1 MIKVLVVDDLQSK
14 RERIVKAILD
24 NHDIFEKN
32 IVQAKCVNEAKKI
45 LYQEYFDLMILDL
58 VLPVEEGG
66 ESNAK
71 NATGLLNNIEIN
83 PSIHPPIHIVGISGY
98 KDQVEE
104 HHQDFSK
111 KLWNLIDYEEN
122 SSTWEDQLQ
131 SIIFHLVKIR
141 QQFISASFANQS
153 EIVID
158 YLENNSLPNTLVG
171 FSWKEISNNI
181 ATIVEK
187 SLDVPSNFYNGSKA
201 KNINASSIKISSEYD
216 FQNLI
221 HLVLRPWLPSLEA
234 ENIAVIFDGNTK
246 YADFSVKGNSLI
258 VEAKY
263 IDTNG
268 KKNDTLKTLE
278 GLKSFY
284 KSNSNVKALLFLI
297 LVEDSVSLDKYKI
310 EEEFSQLGKEPT
322 VFVKVMF
329 NKLKENI

>member
-1 MIKVLVVDDLQSK
+1 MIRILIVDDLKTK
-14 RERIVKAILD
+14 REKIFNTILD
-24 NHDIFEKN
+24 NHDILEKD
-32 IVQAKCVNEAKKI
+32 IIQAKCVKEAKKI

-58 VLPVEEGG
+58 VLPIEETG

-71 NATGLLNNIEIN
+71 NATGFLNDIEIN

-122 SSTWEDQLQ
+122 SSIWEDQLK

-141 QQFISASFANQS
+141 QQFISASFSNQS
-153 EIVID
+153 DVVLD
-158 YLENNSLPNTLVG
+158 YLENNSLPNTLIG
-171 FSWKEISNNI
+171 FKWKDIANNI

-187 SLDVPSNFYNGSKA
+187 SLEVPNKFSNGSKA
-201 KNINASSIKISSEYD
+201 KNINATSIKITSEYD
-216 FQNLI
+216 FQNLS

-234 ENIAVIFDGNTK
+234 ENIAVVFDGNTK
-246 YADFSVKGNSLI
+246 NADFSIKGNSLI

-263 IDTNG
+263 IDSTG

-278 GLKSFY
+278 GLKTFY
-284 KSNSNVKALLFLI
+284 SSNANVKALLFLI
-297 LVEDSVSLDKYKI
+297 LVEEGVEIDKYKI
-310 EEEFSQLGKEPT
+310 ESEFSQQIKEPI
-322 VFVKVMF
+322 VCIRVLF
-329 NKLKENI
+329 NKLK

>member
-1 MIKVLVVDDLQSK
+1 MIKILVVDDLQSK
-14 RERIVKAILD
+14 REKIVKTILD
-24 NHDIFEKN
+24 NHDILEKN
-32 IVQAKCVNEAKKI
+32 IIQAKCVNEAKKI

-71 NATGLLNNIEIN
+71 NATGFLNNIEIN

-111 KLWNLIDYEEN
+111 KLWNLIDYEED
-122 SSTWEDQLQ
+122 SSIWEEQLQ

-141 QQFISASFANQS
+141 QQFISASFSNHS
-153 EIVID
+153 EVIID
-158 YLENNSLPNTLVG
+158 YLENNSLPNTLIG
-171 FSWKEISNNI
+171 FSWKDISCNI

-187 SLDVPSNFYNGSKA
+187 SLDVPSKFSNGSKA
-201 KNINASSIKISSEYD
+201 KNINNTTIKISSEYD

-221 HLVLRPWLPSLEA
+221 HLVLRPWIPSIES

-246 YADFSVKGNSLI
+246 NADFSIKANSLI

-263 IDTNG
+263 IDSTG

-284 KSNSNVKALLFLI
+284 RSNANVRALLFLI
-297 LVEDSVSLDKYKI
+297 LVEADVEIDKHKI
-310 EEEFSQLGKEPT
+310 EEEFSQYKEPSICI
-322 VFVKVMF
+322 KVMF
-329 NKLKENI
+329 NKLK

>member
-1 MIKVLVVDDLQSK
+1 MIKILVVDDLQSK
-14 RERIVKAILD
+14 REKIVKTILD
-24 NHDIFEKN
+24 NHHILEKN
-32 IVQAKCVNEAKKI
+32 IIQAKCVNEAKKI

-71 NATGLLNNIEIN
+71 NATGFLNNIEIN

-111 KLWNLIDYEEN
+111 KLWNLIDYEED
-122 SSTWEDQLQ
+122 SSIWEEQLQ

-141 QQFISASFANQS
+141 QQFISASFSNQS
-153 EIVID
+153 EVIID
-158 YLENNSLPNTLVG
+158 YLENNSLPNTLIG
-171 FSWKEISNNI
+171 FSWKDISCNI

-187 SLDVPSNFYNGSKA
+187 SLDVPSKFSNGSKA
-201 KNINASSIKISSEYD
+201 KNINNTTIKISSEYD

-221 HLVLRPWLPSLEA
+221 HLVLRPWIPSIES

-246 YADFSVKGNSLI
+246 NADFSIKANSLI

-263 IDTNG
+263 IDSTG

-284 KSNSNVKALLFLI
+284 RSNANVRALLFLI
-297 LVEDSVSLDKYKI
+297 LVEADVEIDKHKI
-310 EEEFSQLGKEPT
+310 EEEFSQYKEPSICI
-322 VFVKVMF
+322 KVMF
-329 NKLKENI
+329 NKLK

>member
-1 MIKVLVVDDLQSK
+1 M
-14 RERIVKAILD
+14 
-24 NHDIFEKN
+24 
-32 IVQAKCVNEAKKI
+32 
-45 LYQEYFDLMILDL
+45 
-58 VLPVEEGG
+58 
-66 ESNAK
+66 
-71 NATGLLNNIEIN
+71 
-83 PSIHPPIHIVGISGY
+83 
-98 KDQVEE
+98 
-104 HHQDFSK
+104 
-111 KLWNLIDYEEN
+111 
-122 SSTWEDQLQ
+122 
-131 SIIFHLVKIR
+131 
-141 QQFISASFANQS
+141 
-153 EIVID
+153 ID

-284 KSNSNVKALLFLI
+284 KSNSNVFGIYIFSIFELMTI
-297 LVEDSVSLDKYKI
+297 GDLVKFWI
-310 EEEFSQLGKEPT
+310 EFEETEL
-322 VFVKVMF
+322 
-329 NKLKENI
+329 N

>member
-1 MIKVLVVDDLQSK
+1 MIKILIVDDLQSK
-14 RERIVKAILD
+14 REKILKAILD
-24 NHDIFEKN
+24 NHDILEKN
-32 IVQAKCVNEAKKI
+32 IKQAKCVNEAKKI

-71 NATGLLNNIEIN
+71 NATGFLNNIEIN

-104 HHQDFSK
+104 HHQDFSE

-122 SSTWEDQLQ
+122 SSSWADKLQ

-153 EIVID
+153 EVIID
-158 YLENNSLPNTLVG
+158 YLDNNSLPNTLLG
-171 FSWKEISNNI
+171 FSWKEIANNI

-187 SLDVPSNFYNGSKA
+187 SLDVPSKFSNGTKA
-201 KNINASSIKISSEYD
+201 KNINVNSIKISSEYD

-221 HLVLRPWLPSLEA
+221 HLVLRPWLPSVEA

-246 YADFSVKGNSLI
+246 NADFSIKGNSLI

-284 KSNSNVKALLFLI
+284 STNANVKALLFLI
-297 LVEDSVSLDKYKI
+297 LVENGVDIDKNKI
-310 EEEFSQLGKEPT
+310 EDEFSQQGKEPS
-322 VFVKVMF
+322 VCVKVMF
-329 NKLKENI
+329 NKLK

>member
-1 MIKVLVVDDLQSK
+1 MIKVLVVDDLQTK

-24 NHDIFEKN
+24 NHDILEKN

-58 VLPVEEGG
+58 VLPIEDEG

-153 EIVID
+153 EVIID
-158 YLENNSLPNTLVG
+158 YLDNNSLPNTLIG
-171 FSWKEISNNI
+171 FSWKDIANNI

-187 SLDVPSNFYNGSKA
+187 SLDVSNKFSNGSKA
-201 KNINASSIKISSEYD
+201 KNINANSIKISSEYD

-221 HLVLRPWLPSLEA
+221 HLVLRPWLPSVEP

-246 YADFSVKGNSLI
+246 YADFSIKGNSLI
-258 VEAKY
+258 IEAKY

-284 KSNSNVKALLFLI
+284 STNANVKALLFLI
-297 LVEDSVSLDKYKI
+297 LAEDCVDIDKHKI
-310 EEEFSQLGKEPT
+310 EEEYSQQGKEPS
-322 VFVKVMF
+322 VCVKVMF
-329 NKLKENI
+329 NKLK

>member
-1 MIKVLVVDDLQSK
+1 MIRILIVDDLQSK
-14 RERIVKAILD
+14 REKIFNTILD
-24 NHDIFEKN
+24 NHDILEKD
-32 IVQAKCVNEAKKI
+32 IVQAKCVKEAKKV

-58 VLPVEEGG
+58 VLPIEETG

-71 NATGLLNNIEIN
+71 NATGFLNDIEIN

-122 SSTWEDQLQ
+122 SSNWEDQLK

-141 QQFISASFANQS
+141 QQFISASFSNQS
-153 EIVID
+153 DLVID
-158 YLENNSLPNTLVG
+158 YLENNSLPNTLIG
-171 FSWKEISNNI
+171 FNWKDIANNI

-187 SLDVPSNFYNGSKA
+187 SLDVPSKFSNGTKA
-201 KNINASSIKISSEYD
+201 KNINVGSIKISSEYD
-216 FQNLI
+216 FQNLT

-246 YADFSVKGNSLI
+246 NADFSIKGNSLI

-263 IDTNG
+263 IDSTG

-278 GLKSFY
+278 GLKTFY
-284 KSNSNVKALLFLI
+284 SSNANVKALLFLI
-297 LVEDSVSLDKYKI
+297 LVEEEVVIDKHKI
-310 EEEFSQLGKEPT
+310 ESEFSQQSKEPT
-322 VFVKVMF
+322 VCIRVMY
-329 NKLKENI
+329 NKLK

>member
-1 MIKVLVVDDLQSK
+1 MIKILVVDDLQSK
-14 RERIVKAILD
+14 REKIVKTILD
-24 NHDIFEKN
+24 NHDILEKN
-32 IVQAKCVNEAKKI
+32 IIQAKCVNEAKKI

-71 NATGLLNNIEIN
+71 NATGFLNNIEIN

-111 KLWNLIDYEEN
+111 KLWNLIDYEED
-122 SSTWEDQLQ
+122 SSIWEEQLQ

-141 QQFISASFANQS
+141 QQFISASFSNQS
-153 EIVID
+153 EVIID
-158 YLENNSLPNTLVG
+158 YLENNSLPNTLIG
-171 FSWKEISNNI
+171 FSWKDISCNI

-187 SLDVPSNFYNGSKA
+187 SLDVPSKFSNGSKA
-201 KNINASSIKISSEYD
+201 KNINNTTIKISSEYD

-221 HLVLRPWLPSLEA
+221 HLVLRPWIPSIES

-246 YADFSVKGNSLI
+246 NADFSIKANSLI

-263 IDTNG
+263 IDSTG

-284 KSNSNVKALLFLI
+284 RSNANVRALLFLI
-297 LVEDSVSLDKYKI
+297 LVEADVEIDKHKI
-310 EEEFSQLGKEPT
+310 EEEFSQYKEPS
-322 VFVKVMF
+322 
-329 NKLKENI
+329 I

>member
-1 MIKVLVVDDLQSK
+1 MIRILIVDDLQSK
-14 RERIVKAILD
+14 REKIFNTILD
-24 NHDIFEKN
+24 NHDILEKD
-32 IVQAKCVNEAKKI
+32 IVQAKCVKEAKKV

-58 VLPVEEGG
+58 VLPIEETG

-71 NATGLLNNIEIN
+71 NATGFLNDIEIN

-122 SSTWEDQLQ
+122 SSNWEDQLK

-141 QQFISASFANQS
+141 QQFISASFSNQS
-153 EIVID
+153 DLVID
-158 YLENNSLPNTLVG
+158 YLENNSLPNTLIG
-171 FSWKEISNNI
+171 FNWKDIANNI

-187 SLDVPSNFYNGSKA
+187 SLDVPSKFSNATKA
-201 KNINASSIKISSEYD
+201 KNINVGSIKISSEYD
-216 FQNLI
+216 FQNLT

-234 ENIAVIFDGNTK
+234 ENIAVVFDGNTK
-246 YADFSVKGNSLI
+246 NADFSIKGNSLI

-263 IDTNG
+263 IDSTG

-278 GLKSFY
+278 GLKTFY
-284 KSNSNVKALLFLI
+284 SSNANVKALLFLI
-297 LVEDSVSLDKYKI
+297 LVEEEVVIDKHKI
-310 EEEFSQLGKEPT
+310 ESEFSQQSKEPT
-322 VFVKVMF
+322 VCIRVMY
-329 NKLKENI
+329 NKLK

>member
-1 MIKVLVVDDLQSK
+1 MIKILVVDDLQSK
-14 RERIVKAILD
+14 REKIVKTILD
-24 NHDIFEKN
+24 NHDILEKN
-32 IVQAKCVNEAKKI
+32 IIQAKCVNEAKKI

-71 NATGLLNNIEIN
+71 NATGFLNNIEIN

-111 KLWNLIDYEEN
+111 KLWNLIDYEED
-122 SSTWEDQLQ
+122 SSIWEEQLQ

-141 QQFISASFANQS
+141 QQFISASFSNQS
-153 EIVID
+153 EVIID
-158 YLENNSLPNTLVG
+158 YLENNSLPNTLIG
-171 FSWKEISNNI
+171 FSWKDISCNI

-187 SLDVPSNFYNGSKA
+187 SLDVPSKFSNGSKA
-201 KNINASSIKISSEYD
+201 KNINNTTIKISSEYD

-221 HLVLRPWLPSLEA
+221 HLVLRPWIPSIES

-246 YADFSVKGNSLI
+246 NADFSIKANSLI

-263 IDTNG
+263 IDSTG

-284 KSNSNVKALLFLI
+284 RSNANVRALLFLI
-297 LVEDSVSLDKYKI
+297 LVEADVEIDKHKI
-310 EEEFSQLGKEPT
+310 EEEFSQCKEPSICI
-322 VFVKVMF
+322 KVMF
-329 NKLKENI
+329 NKLK

>member
-1 MIKVLVVDDLQSK
+1 MIRILIVDDLQTK
-14 RERIVKAILD
+14 REKIFNTILD
-24 NHDIFEKN
+24 NHDILEKD
-32 IVQAKCVNEAKKI
+32 IVQAKCVKEAKKI

-58 VLPVEEGG
+58 VLPIEETG

-71 NATGLLNNIEIN
+71 NATGFLNDIEIN

-122 SSTWEDQLQ
+122 SSNWEDQLK

-141 QQFISASFANQS
+141 QQFISASFSNQS
-153 EIVID
+153 DLVID
-158 YLENNSLPNTLVG
+158 YLENNSLPNTLIG
-171 FSWKEISNNI
+171 FNWKDIANNI

-187 SLDVPSNFYNGSKA
+187 SLDVPSKFSNGSKA
-201 KNINASSIKISSEYD
+201 KNINVGSIKISSEYD
-216 FQNLI
+216 FQNLT

-246 YADFSVKGNSLI
+246 NADFSIKGNSLI

-263 IDTNG
+263 IDSTG

-278 GLKSFY
+278 GLKTFY
-284 KSNSNVKALLFLI
+284 SNNANVKALLFLI
-297 LVEDSVSLDKYKI
+297 LVEEEVAIDKHKI
-310 EEEFSQLGKEPT
+310 ESEFSQQSKEPI
-322 VFVKVMF
+322 VCIRVMY
-329 NKLKENI
+329 NKLI

>member
-1 MIKVLVVDDLQSK
+1 MIRILIVDDLQSK
-14 RERIVKAILD
+14 REKIFNTILD
-24 NHDIFEKN
+24 NHDILEKD
-32 IVQAKCVNEAKKI
+32 IVQAKCVKEAKKV

-58 VLPVEEGG
+58 VLPIEETG

-71 NATGLLNNIEIN
+71 NATGFLNDIEIN

-122 SSTWEDQLQ
+122 SSNWEDQLK

-141 QQFISASFANQS
+141 QQFISASFSNQS
-153 EIVID
+153 DLVID
-158 YLENNSLPNTLVG
+158 YLENNSLPNTLIG
-171 FSWKEISNNI
+171 FNWKDIANNI

-187 SLDVPSNFYNGSKA
+187 SLDVPSKFSNGTKA
-201 KNINASSIKISSEYD
+201 KNINVGSIKISSEYD
-216 FQNLI
+216 FQNLT

-234 ENIAVIFDGNTK
+234 ENIAVVFDGNTK
-246 YADFSVKGNSLI
+246 NADFSIKGNSLI

-263 IDTNG
+263 IDSTG

-278 GLKSFY
+278 GLKTFY
-284 KSNSNVKALLFLI
+284 SSNANVKALLFLI
-297 LVEDSVSLDKYKI
+297 LVEEEVVIDKHKI
-310 EEEFSQLGKEPT
+310 ESEFSQQSKEPT
-322 VFVKVMF
+322 VCIRVMY
-329 NKLKENI
+329 NKLK